1 LSDVLLLHGQPGG
14 ARDWDRVVAALGPR
28 AQTIAIDRPGWDATS
43 RPSGLDG
50 NADAALAALDAHG
63 VSRAIVV
70 GHSLGG
76 AVAAW
81 LAARDADRVAA
92 LVLAAPAANV
102 TSLDRLD
109 RLLALPVAGDVASA
123 AVLSGIGV
131 ALAIPALRRRIAAEL
146 QLDDRYLSASAP
158 KLLAPRAWRS
168 FVAEQRVLV
177 RELPE
182 LERRLAAIAAPTTIV
197 CGTEDR
203 VVTAAAA
210 RALQTQIRG
219 AHLVMLRGAGHLL
232 PQGHAGELAEVIA
245 TAEVDVSGPIP

>member
-1 LSDVLLLHGQPGG
+1 VNYVLLLHGQPGG
-14 ARDWDRVVAALGPR
+14 ARDWDRVVAALGTR
-28 AQTIAIDRPGWDATS
+28 AQAIAIDRPGWGATS
-43 RPSGLDG
+43 RPSDLDG
-50 NADAALAALDAHG
+50 NADAALAALDARG
-63 VSRAIVV
+63 ASRAIVV

-102 TSLDRLD
+102 TSIDRLD

-123 AVLSGIGV
+123 AVLSGVGA
-131 ALAIPALRRRIAAEL
+131 ALAVPVLRRRIAAGL
-146 QLDDRYLSASAP
+146 QLDDRYLSSSAP

-182 LERRLAAIAAPTTIV
+182 LERRLADIVAPTTIV
-197 CGTEDR
+197 CGTDDR

-210 RALQTQIRG
+210 RALQRQIRG
-219 AHLVMLRGAGHLL
+219 AQLVMLPGAGHLL
-232 PQGHAGELAEVIA
+232 PQGHPDELAEVIA
-245 TAEVDVSGPIP
+245 TAGVDVAGPIP

>member
-1 LSDVLLLHGQPGG
+1 VRDVLLLHGQPGG
-14 ARDWDRVVAALGPR
+14 ARDWDRVVEALGTR
-28 AQTIAIDRPGWDATS
+28 ARAIAIDRPGWDATS
-43 RPSGLDG
+43 RASGLDG
-50 NADAALAALDAHG
+50 NADAALAALDARG

-123 AVLSGIGV
+123 AVLSGIGA
-131 ALAIPALRRRIAAEL
+131 ALAMPGIRRRIAAEL

-182 LERRLAAIAAPTTIV
+182 LERRLADIAAPTTIV
-197 CGTEDR
+197 CGAEDR

-210 RALQTQIRG
+210 RALQKQIRG
-219 AHLVMLRGAGHLL
+219 AQLVVLPGAGHLL
-232 PQGHAGELAEVIA
+232 PQGHPGELAELIA
-245 TAEVDVSGPIP
+245 TAGVDGAGPIP